1 MGEALGIFTELER
14 EARFKK
20 ELARLR
26 KALAE
31 LNPDNAKLLDGLV
44 NDAAFMAVTLEEAR
58 LMIRR
63 DGIIEEYQNGANQC
77 GRKKSSAVEVY
88 DKMVNTQM
96 KLVKQICEGMSQSP
110 GSAAEDIMQFALGG
124 KK

>member
-1 MGEALGIFTELER
+1 MNEDIGIFTEEER
-14 EARFKK
+14 EAKIKK

-26 KALAE
+26 KVLAE

-96 KLVKQICEGMSQSP
+96 KLVKQICDGMGQG
-110 GSAAEDIMQFALGG
+110 GSVAANDIMQFALGG

>member
-14 EARFKK
+14 EARFEK

-96 KLVKQICEGMSQSP
+96 KLVKQICEGMSQSA